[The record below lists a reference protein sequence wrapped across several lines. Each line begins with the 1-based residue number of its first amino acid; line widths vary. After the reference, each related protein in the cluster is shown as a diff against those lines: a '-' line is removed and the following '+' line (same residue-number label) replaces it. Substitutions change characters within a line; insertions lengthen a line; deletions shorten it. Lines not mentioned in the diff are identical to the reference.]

1 MLMTLLL
8 GAVPWL
14 THANESVLK
23 IDRLSYPLYCLIFR
37 SPLRPSLVYANTR
50 YCEVDRRLRHS
61 PMLLKKSGS
70 GISTGAFLV
79 SGSCKQSIAR
89 VASKMG
95 RLW

>member
-14 THANESVLK
+14 THADESVLK
-23 IDRLSYPLYCLIFR
+23 IDRLSCQLYCLIFK
-37 SPLRPSLVYANTR
+37 SPLRRSLVYANTR

-61 PMLLKKSGS
+61 LMLLRKSGS
-70 GISTGAFLV
+70 GISIGAFLV
-79 SGSCKQSIAR
+79 SESCKQSIAR
-89 VASKMG
+89 IASKMG